1 MSHFTKTEATRRI
14 RAAKAVAA
22 SSNGYSP
29 RALTA
34 EVGIRILQHESIMP
48 TWTDYEAYR
57 AIAFNLEDDLSDLVT
72 VKYAAADKNECARH
86 GSIIHLYLYQ
96 REAPNSWYGRDLVDV
111 VTVWLGTPTE
121 SPRVSVPGRRD
132 AIEVTA

>member
-22 SSNGYSP
+22 SSNGYNP

-57 AIAFNLEDDLSDLVT
+57 AIAFNLEDDLSSFVT

-86 GSIIHLYLYQ
+86 GSIIHLYLYE
-96 REAPNSWYGRDLVDV
+96 REAPNTWRGQELVDV
-111 VTVWLGTPTE
+111 VTVWLGTPDE
-121 SPRVSVPGRRD
+121 SPRVHVPGNPIR
-132 AIEVTA
+132 EVAA

>member
-1 MSHFTKTEATRRI
+1 MSHFTKTEALRRI
-14 RAAKAVAA
+14 RAAKAVGANA
-22 SSNGYSP
+22 NGYGP

-34 EVGIRILQHESIMP
+34 DVGLRVQQHESIMP
-48 TWTDYEAYR
+48 TWTDEAFD
-57 AIAFNLEDDLSDLVT
+57 AILNRSDDDLDYDIGVEH
-72 VKYAAADKNECARH
+72 AAADKEGCARH

-111 VTVWLGTPTE
+111 VTVWLGTPDE
-121 SPRVSVPGRRD
+121 APRVSVPGRRE